1 VTENSGLSGAN
12 RGSPF
17 SLTHKRSSPTT
28 FAAEPLRT
36 LDYLRSVV
44 AVAAITVTAIRIAAH
59 VHPAIV
65 RYPLDA
71 GIVAVTVIRP
81 RRRGERDASAYTPPR
96 PEASTAKMSSAPI
109 ASPPVA

>member
-1 VTENSGLSGAN
+1 VT
-12 RGSPF
+12 
-17 SLTHKRSSPTT
+17 
-28 FAAEPLRT
+28 
-36 LDYLRSVV
+36 
-44 AVAAITVTAIRIAAH
+44 AVTVTAIRIAAH

-81 RRRGERDASAYTPPR
+81 RRRGECDASAYTPPR

-109 ASPPVA
+109 ASPPAAGPITSACPGEPPPPPQRPCLPRRNRQKRQPLGLARRRSTRFST